1 MKIDNKKKIFQI
13 WLFKLVNTSIFIVLI
28 VIIGYF
34 DFFNNPV
41 LGINRT
47 TYLVFLNVIYV
58 GLFIY
63 NYRKKPNYIYF
74 SDSGDKIVLRYY
86 DVRIFNN
93 KKNSI
98 EILKQNFYFWETE
111 KFLFGS
117 YEMLYLHG
125 KFKSGIAK
133 YPGVSLS
140 ALNDKDREKLKSALN
155 VHAKKKFIE
164 RSALDN

>member
-13 WLFKLVNTSIFIVLI
+13 WLFKLVNTSIFVVLL
-28 VIIGYF
+28 VLIGYF
-34 DFFNNPV
+34 DFFKNPV
-41 LGINRT
+41 LGLDRT
-47 TYLVFLNVIYV
+47 FYLIVLNLLYV

-74 SDSGDKIVLRYY
+74 SDNGDKIVLRYY

-98 EILKQNFYFWETE
+98 EILKQNFYSWETE
-111 KFLFGS
+111 KFLFGKF
-117 YEMLYLHG
+117 EMLYLHG

-140 ALNDKDREKLKSALN
+140 ALNQSDREKLKTALN
-155 VHAKKKFIE
+155 VNAKKKFIE
-164 RSALDN
+164 RSVLDN

>member
-1 MKIDNKKKIFQI
+1 MKIDNKKNILQI
-13 WLFKLVNTSIFIVLI
+13 WLLKLVSTSVFIVLF

-34 DFFNNPV
+34 DFFKNPV
-41 LGINRT
+41 LGLERT
-47 TYLVFLNVIYV
+47 IYLIALALLYV
-58 GLFIY
+58 SLFIY

-74 SDSGDKIVLRYY
+74 SDNGDKIVLRYY

-98 EILKQNFYFWETE
+98 EILKQNFYSWETE
-111 KFLFGS
+111 KFLFGN

-125 KFKSGIAK
+125 KYKTGIAK

-140 ALNDKDREKLKSALN
+140 ALNHKDKEKLKTALN
-155 VHAKKKFIE
+155 VNAKKKFIE
-164 RSALDN
+164 RSVLDN